1 MRNYHLTTVLPSTS
15 HTFTQEKEVISVSNK
30 CLKFKGKNYHR
41 KQLNCTMKVKYLDN
55 IETLNNL
62 DKYLFQVK
70 ETEEMEF

>member
-1 MRNYHLTTVLPSTS
+1 
-15 HTFTQEKEVISVSNK
+15 VSNK

-70 ETEEMEF
+70 EIEEMEF